1 MTSDLPDFHVHR
13 TVNKWDGI
21 KMSTVIIDSIVLKS
35 MREVLC
41 KYPAECGGVI
51 ACNPDGIIVDFY
63 FDHEAGTGN
72 MFYSPSVSAINEVVN
87 NKWHSGGLRFA
98 GVAHSHPEKSKLYPS
113 NSDLRAAE
121 RILLNNEGLEEILLL
136 IAMGENVKVWKMQ
149 LNQQLQECEIQVSDG
164 VT

>member
-1 MTSDLPDFHVHR
+1 
-13 TVNKWDGI
+13 
-21 KMSTVIIDSIVLKS
+21 
-35 MREVLC
+35 
-41 KYPAECGGVI
+41 
-51 ACNPDGIIVDFY
+51 
-63 FDHEAGTGN
+63 

-121 RILLNNEGLEEILLL
+121 RILLNNDGLEEILLL

-149 LNQQLQECEIQVSDG
+149 LNQQLQECEIQVSGG

>member
-35 MREVLC
+35 IREALC

-51 ACNPDGIIVDFY
+51 ACNSDGIIVDFY
-63 FDHEAGTGN
+63 FDHEAGMGN

-149 LNQQLQECEIQVSDG
+149 LNQQLQECEIQVSGG
-164 VT
+164 VA